1 MKQNQFIKEV
11 QQALLYRC
19 RGMQP
24 ITAEFLMSEID
35 GDTTIYL
42 EESNVLLSSNQ
53 EIGMLMLDEL
63 GINPCSYENVEVLFD
78 LNVFAGTILN
88 GDSENGVFLEWFTI
102 EVDEDGDGDKY
113 LRCMYRRCR
122 NVEEV

>member
-1 MKQNQFIKEV
+1 MKLIEAV
-11 QQALLYRC
+11 QQLLLNRC

-35 GDTTIYL
+35 GDTIIYL
-42 EESNVLLSSNQ
+42 EESNVLLFSNQ
-53 EIGMLMLDEL
+53 EVGMLMLDEL

-78 LNVFAGTILN
+78 LNVFAGTLLN
-88 GDSENGVFLEWFTI
+88 GDSEDGISVEWFTI

-113 LRCMYRRCR
+113 LRCLYTRSR

>member
-1 MKQNQFIKEV
+1 MKLIEAV
-11 QQALLYRC
+11 QQGLLYRC
-19 RGMQP
+19 RETQA

-42 EESNVLLSSNQ
+42 EESTALCFTNQ
-53 EIGMLMLDEL
+53 ELGMLMLDEL

-78 LNVFAGTILN
+78 LNVFAGTLLN
-88 GDSENGVFLEWFTI
+88 GDSEDGISVEWFTI
-102 EVDEDGDGDKY
+102 EVEVDEDGDGDKY
-113 LRCMYRRCR
+113 LRCLYTRSR